1 MSETKQAYDFRWI
14 NYISTARKSKITYLF
29 NTATVTYI
37 VNDITVFKS
46 TNKV

>member
-1 MSETKQAYDFRWI
+1 MTSAGLITSAR
-14 NYISTARKSKITYLF
+14 ARKSKITYLF

-37 VNDITVFKS
+37 VNDITVFKR